1 MKKIIFVLLPVAF
14 LMAEQ
19 RKPAARPA
27 PAAARPAAKSA
38 APAAKPAA
46 PAAKAAV
53 PAETPDPNVPP
64 PGAVEISPRVWRYAD
79 KAGKVWIYRPT
90 MFGLSRVEESAAN
103 APAAPATTTP
113 VPVQVKAQD
122 MGETVR
128 FEAPSPM
135 GPRVWSRRKSEMT
148 PEEQQWLQNSKTPEL
163 AGKAAEK

>member
-1 MKKIIFVLLPVAF
+1 MKKIILLLLPVAF

-19 RKPAARPA
+19 KKPAKPA
-27 PAAARPAAKSA
+27 PSVSRPAAKSA
-38 APAAKPAA
+38 DRAPKPAL
-46 PAAKAAV
+46 PAAKA
-53 PAETPDPNVPP
+53 PAATPDPNVPP
-64 PGAVEISPRVWRYAD
+64 PGAVEISPRVWRYTD

-103 APAAPATTTP
+103 APAAAATTAP
-113 VPVQVKAQD
+113 VPLQVKAQD

-148 PEEQQWLQNSKTPEL
+148 AEEQQWLQNSKTAEL

>member
-1 MKKIIFVLLPVAF
+1 MKKTILFLLPVAF

-19 RKPAARPA
+19 RKPAAKPAA
-27 PAAARPAAKSA
+27 PAART
-38 APAAKPAA
+38 AAKPAA
-46 PAAKAAV
+46 PAAKPAA

-64 PGAVEISPRVWRYAD
+64 PGAVEISPRVWRYTD

-103 APAAPATTTP
+103 APAAPATTSP
-113 VPVQVKAQD
+113 VPVQVKVHD

-135 GPRVWSRRKSEMT
+135 GPRVWSRRKSELT
-148 PEEQQWLQNSKTPEL
+148 AEEQKWLETSKGPER
-163 AGKAAEK
+163 AGKATEK